1 MCAAEALDILWYR
14 LIRDKRLQLSE
25 RAVGV
30 QGAAAEFGMVYEQ
43 ILLAAFFHNG
53 FLDEIFLGRRVGH
66 TVFEGDAGRKTY
78 LYTGVLKTGAGYEIR
93 FQTGSFLCGG
103 TTAECA
109 ASVMRRAGGGDEGC
123 KAGGL

>member
-66 TVFEGDAGRKTY
+66 TVFEGDAGGRHI
-78 LYTGVLKTGAGYEIR
+78 YTLEY
-93 FQTGSFLCGG
+93 
-103 TTAECA
+103 
-109 ASVMRRAGGGDEGC
+109 
-123 KAGGL
+123 